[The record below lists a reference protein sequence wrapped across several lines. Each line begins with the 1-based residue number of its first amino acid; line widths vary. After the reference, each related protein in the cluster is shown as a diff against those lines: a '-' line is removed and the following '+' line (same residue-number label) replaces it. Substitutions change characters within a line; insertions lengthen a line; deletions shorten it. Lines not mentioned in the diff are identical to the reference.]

1 MMMLG
6 QQTQQGQQA
15 IPDAPRPQVSLP
27 ASDSVKPGMGT
38 TPNSTGDATDSAA
51 ADSQDDKVP
60 SSLPAT
66 PPPAAQNPG
75 SEETVIPT
83 AGEGR
88 QAFTLRAVNVNFV
101 EVPFTVK
108 DNKGRL
114 VPGIKPREVQV
125 FENNLRQ
132 HISLFT
138 VDPWPLSVALVVDQ
152 SLPDDVMR
160 TVNRSLAAIPG
171 AFTNYDEVA
180 VFTYNNGPQMRTDFT
195 GAQSPRLSFTLQT
208 SQTSGREVLMP
219 LGGPL
224 SQTNVLNNQVFDPN
238 TAPQRNNRGI
248 ELNPPR
254 EVHTLN
260 DAILEAAKA
269 LSKTERGRRRV
280 IYVISDGK
288 EYGSKAKFKEVVQ
301 YLQTHRIA
309 VFGTLV
315 GDSSLPVIGFL
326 DNIHV
331 PLTMRDNILRAY
343 VTATGGSLEAQFRQK
358 NIEQSFINIAK
369 EVRTQYTVGYYSH
382 EPMIDGKF
390 RTIEVKV
397 MRPDL
402 TVLAKKGYFP
412 SVNDARPTV
421 APVASH

>member
-1 MMMLG
+1 
-6 QQTQQGQQA
+6 
-15 IPDAPRPQVSLP
+15 
-27 ASDSVKPGMGT
+27 
-38 TPNSTGDATDSAA
+38 
-51 ADSQDDKVP
+51 
-60 SSLPAT
+60 
-66 PPPAAQNPG
+66 
-75 SEETVIPT
+75 
-83 AGEGR
+83 
-88 QAFTLRAVNVNFV
+88 
-101 EVPFTVK
+101 
-108 DNKGRL
+108 
-114 VPGIKPREVQV
+114 
-125 FENNLRQ
+125 
-132 HISLFT
+132 
-138 VDPWPLSVALVVDQ
+138 
-152 SLPDDVMR
+152 
-160 TVNRSLAAIPG
+160 
-171 AFTNYDEVA
+171 
-180 VFTYNNGPQMRTDFT
+180 
-195 GAQSPRLSFTLQT
+195 
-208 SQTSGREVLMP
+208 MP
-219 LGGPL
+219 LGGPM